1 MFPKIHKPSRSLIVA
16 FSEPKYLKKPYQ
28 QLPNIVKCRLHV
40 CCASLLITASL
51 HAAHLNTNQ
60 TPHMSPWLVAILTAW
75 CREPPLHVIFAG
87 SQEPAF
93 VMFPVHCLFCC
104 CSSPRLPLG
113 DTCRQRR
120 WRPRTL
126 DTHTR
131 PRQDTLFVSGV
142 IWITRKNIRRI
153 AKK

>member
-1 MFPKIHKPSRSLIVA
+1 MSLTCLLGQPLNYRLVTCSPSVW
-16 FSEPKYLKKPYQ
+16 
-28 QLPNIVKCRLHV
+28 
-40 CCASLLITASL
+40 TD
-51 HAAHLNTNQ
+51 TNQ

-75 CREPPLHVIFAG
+75 CREPPLYVIFAG

-131 PRQDTLFVSGV
+131 PRQDILFVSGV
-142 IWITRKNIRRI
+142 IWITRKNIKRI
-153 AKK
+153 AKKNILIVGCKYSVLIIW